1 MLLALLSSGAPAKV
15 ELVVFCVV
23 SRPPGGGRSAVS
35 AGLGVLK
42 LGGEV
47 LLGGEH
53 GTVVERSAGSRN
65 RSTCTPVVVC
75 LGCLLGSK
83 SRIQGGGEGGE
94 EVIFTEPLTKVQ
106 LHTVCMYIHPI

>member
-23 SRPPGGGRSAVS
+23 SGPPGGGRSAVS
-35 AGLGVLK
+35 ASLGVLK

-53 GTVVERSAGSRN
+53 GTVAVGSRN
-65 RSTCTPVVVC
+65 RSTCTPIVVC

-83 SRIQGGGEGGE
+83 SRIQGGGEGEGGGE
-94 EVIFTEPLTKVQ
+94 GYSLN
-106 LHTVCMYIHPI
+106 H